1 MHNYCVRI
9 ILLSGCMSGM
19 FYETM
24 LTDTSAGS
32 RQQKDQS
39 SASAEPTDRLKKPLP
54 SPTPKNPIRQRTEQ
68 IPARAK
74 AQENPSVTLQRP
86 AKEGAIDA
94 QKKVRQGH
102 RQGKE
107 SKKAKAQA
115 VIKPRT
121 DLMYHGILEDPS
133 RYDPRQNRQT
143 AGAPDPQTPELTH
156 DHFQELDR
164 NRDGKI
170 DPVERAFG
178 RLDMD
183 RDLSTRQ
190 WQ

>member
-1 MHNYCVRI
+1 
-9 ILLSGCMSGM
+9 MSVM
-19 FYETM
+19 FCGTM
-24 LTDTSAGS
+24 LTDASAGS
-32 RQQKDQS
+32 RQQKEQS
-39 SASAEPTDRLKKPLP
+39 SVESGDRVRKPLP
-54 SPTPKNPIRQRTEQ
+54 NPALKKSIRQKTEQ

-74 AQENPSVTLQRP
+74 AEDSGLLSSEAGTGRASTDV
-86 AKEGAIDA
+86 
-94 QKKVRQGH
+94 QKKGRSVH
-102 RQGKE
+102 RHGKG
-107 SKKAKAQA
+107 SKKAKTQ
-115 VIKPRT
+115 VIVKPRT
-121 DLMYHGILEDPS
+121 DLTYHGVLKGPS

-164 NRDGKI
+164 NRDGMI

-183 RDLSTRQ
+183 RDLSAHQ